1 MAKNVGMVVVAVANR
16 PVGED
21 DGLPYVPDEADGAV
35 VVDVDVDVDA
45 AAAAAGNEV
54 VPSGAIA
61 AEHRERGLHSGMARL
76 RAKEQRIH
84 HTDC

>member
-1 MAKNVGMVVVAVANR
+1 MVVVAVANR

-21 DGLPYVPDEADGAV
+21 DGLPYVPGEADGAV
-35 VVDVDVDVDA
+35 VVVVDDVA
-45 AAAAAGNEV
+45 AAAAAVAAAAGNEV